1 MEKNTN
7 YELVYFDK
15 LLSDLRNNEGVIPL
29 CKESQQAVAVCEEI
43 EQEYQAM
50 QLRMKERAFSL
61 ESEMEICHYLQQHY
75 KQLMQMI
82 NLINIRKSNDEP
94 VAAPVEMIV
103 AKLKDCLQAI
113 NVFFEENFSRFIGDD
128 IKMPENAMKRAM
140 ETLRV
145 RTSELQEILPKTL
158 VGEILFKRLEHFV
171 QAENLS
177 FERNKRSIS
186 YKLDLTCRLKEV
198 DYSENVIF
206 FSPLEKALIYMN
218 FNSKEFMDALVAGI
232 GASVRQFDRKELRI
246 MRILEMYKAFK
257 QLHRKPFV
265 ILNPKYISVDNFINN
280 WFEQEIA
287 FYKNCYQYEISLDIP
302 LDPPKRQAFE
312 KRVTNKVLC
321 NLTVDQLAVFIRVID
336 ELRLVEAKSLSMV
349 FQAIVPYLSTN
360 QRHSISPSSM
370 RSKSY
375 NPEIVDKVYLVKV
388 LKKMMEKINNY

>member
-1 MEKNTN
+1 
-7 YELVYFDK
+7 
-15 LLSDLRNNEGVIPL
+15 
-29 CKESQQAVAVCEEI
+29 
-43 EQEYQAM
+43 
-50 QLRMKERAFSL
+50 
-61 ESEMEICHYLQQHY
+61 
-75 KQLMQMI
+75 
-82 NLINIRKSNDEP
+82 
-94 VAAPVEMIV
+94 EMIV
-103 AKLKDCLQAI
+103 GKLTDCLHSI
-113 NVFFEENFSRFIGDD
+113 NIFFEENFSRFIGDD
-128 IKMPENAMKRAM
+128 IKMPENAMNRAM
-140 ETLRV
+140 ETLRT
-145 RTSELQEILPKTL
+145 RTSELRSILPKTS
-158 VGEILFKRLEHFV
+158 VGDILFKRLDHFV
-171 QAENLS
+171 HAEHLT

-198 DYSENVIF
+198 DFSEKVIY

-218 FNSKEFMDALVAGI
+218 FNSKEFMDALVARIGI
-232 GASVRQFDRKELRI
+232 SVRQFDRKELRI

-302 LDPPKRQAFE
+302 LDPPKKQPFE

-321 NLTVDQLAVFIRVID
+321 NLTVDQLAVFIRAID

-375 NPEIVDKVYLVKV
+375 NPEIVDKVYLIKV
-388 LKKMMEKINNY
+388 LKKMVDKINNY

>member
-15 LLSDLRNNEGVIPL
+15 LLNDLRNNEGVIPL
-29 CKESQQAVAVCEEI
+29 CKESQQAIAVCQEI

-50 QLRMKERAFSL
+50 QIRMKERAFSL
-61 ESEMEICHYLQQHY
+61 ESELEICHYLQQHY

-82 NLINIRKSNDEP
+82 NLLGIQNNNDGVDEP
-94 VAAPVEMIV
+94 INMIV
-103 AKLKDCLQAI
+103 AKLTDCLHLI

-128 IKMPENAMKRAM
+128 IKMSENAMNRAM
-140 ETLRV
+140 DTLRV
-145 RTSELQEILPKTL
+145 RTSELQQMLPKGL
-158 VGEILFKRLEHFV
+158 VGEILFKRLDHFV
-171 QAENLS
+171 HAENLT

-198 DYSENVIF
+198 DFSQKGIY
-206 FSPLEKALIYMN
+206 FSPLEKVLIYMN

-232 GASVRQFDRKELRI
+232 GASVRQFDRKELRL

-302 LDPPKRQAFE
+302 LDPPKREAFE

-336 ELRLVEAKSLSMV
+336 ELRLVEAKSLNMV

-375 NPEIVDKVYLVKV
+375 NPEIVDKVYLTKV
-388 LKKMMEKINNY
+388 LKKMVEKISSY